1 MLMVM
6 MMVFMPNSLKFQIE
20 ACFIQA
26 LAANDPGMD

>member
-6 MMVFMPNSLKFQIE
+6 MVFMPSSLKFQIE